1 MLDFTRFNNGEQTFA
16 DLVAP
21 LTPQDMRQLTNEMVD
36 TMRAAVDDIVDADV
50 TFVPVDE
57 AANDTF
63 ASDDADVNIAWT
75 LGHVI
80 VHTTA
85 SAEEGAALGL
95 VLARGLPIEGRSRY
109 ETPWETVHTVQQV
122 IQRLEESRRMR
133 LAMLDA
139 WPDEPHLD
147 NRVKMWE
154 SVGEVNAI
162 GRFVI
167 GLLHDDS
174 HVDQIREVVRQ
185 AKAARG

>member
-1 MLDFTRFNNGEQTFA
+1 
-16 DLVAP
+16 
-21 LTPQDMRQLTNEMVD
+21 
-36 TMRAAVDDIVDADV
+36 MRAAVEGVVDADV

-63 ASDDADVNIAWT
+63 ASGDADVNIAWT

-85 SAEEGAALGL
+85 SSEEGAALGL
-95 VLARGLPIEGRSRY
+95 VLARGLPVEGRSRY
-109 ETPWETVHTVQQV
+109 ETPWETVHTAQQV

-139 WPDEPHLD
+139 WPDQTHLD
-147 NRVKMWE
+147 NRVKLWE
-154 SVGEVNAI
+154 SIGEVNAV

-174 HVDQIREVVRQ
+174 HVDQIREVMRQ